1 MLPPRA
7 LPPGRLDSIAVAEK
21 TIEDDPDDHETR
33 TRVAA
38 LYLQAGRT
46 DDAVTHLQTALRLE
60 PEHAPAHYNLGYA
73 LSVLGRRAE
82 AIAAYQRAISRSGP
96 TTRTRAA
103 LWGACCRP
111 QVAGR
116 RRRHSSV

>member
-1 MLPPRA
+1 MLPPSA

-33 TRVAA
+33 TRLAA

-73 LSVLGRRAE
+73 LSVLGHREE
-82 AIAAYQRAISRSGP
+82 AIAAYQRAIL
-96 TTRTRAA
+96 TIRADYADAPGA
-103 LWGACCRP
+103 LGGCCWP
-111 QVAGR
+111 QVACR
-116 RRRHSSV
+116 RRRHSFV